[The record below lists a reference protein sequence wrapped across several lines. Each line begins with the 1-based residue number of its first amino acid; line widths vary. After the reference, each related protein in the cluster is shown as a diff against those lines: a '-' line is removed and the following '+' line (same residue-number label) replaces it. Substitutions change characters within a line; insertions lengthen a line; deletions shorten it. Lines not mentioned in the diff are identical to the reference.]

1 MTASGDGYEKID
13 VTGNDAELQKVIF
26 HQHRKLDEL
35 VDSSKQVK
43 QQVDSTISSSEALLR
58 SLGKSLPERRRLIQ
72 LDKKPVAQLRSWQ
85 EITTEGEAAIP
96 DKVAITDLLSNQEIV
111 SVEQQL
117 MRLRDEFDLQHKLDR
132 LDYGIAGIAGVLAS
146 LVDIFLVK
154 MPTTKEL
161 LGGSSSQGGTLSD
174 FFKNHLRNKFT
185 GQEIRELEENNWVP
199 YDASTSKNLTEYVTG
214 LGPRSHR
221 FHSIGHDPILGFI
234 FGVKDIICGTMT
246 TIDSKGKFVTQTI
259 SGAPVGMSLFDAL
272 GRQIG
277 HLKSDIGTP
286 AGLPVP
292 FMSLLG
298 LIQVGSFGEKGRTV
312 GELAR
317 TMYAQGY
324 DFGHFLAM
332 SIPVLII
339 EVIVRTFY
347 FLKRLSEG
355 HGFMQSIPIN
365 VPGEPHKPKLQTML
379 FMAHTIA
386 TAANAGKVTFTSNPL
401 AINFPQ
407 WIWFFKSAM
416 QQLKWVAW
424 TKEEERFAYVQKKL
438 DCDWEN
444 VNDNLLAEWSV
455 FEEPAIMI
463 GQY

>member
-1 MTASGDGYEKID
+1 MTASGDSYEKVD
-13 VTGNDAELQKVIF
+13 VTGDDAELQKVIF
-26 HQHRKLDEL
+26 HQHRELDEL

-58 SLGKSLPERRRLIQ
+58 SLGKSLPERRQLIQ
-72 LDKKPVAQLRSWQ
+72 LDKKPVVQLRSWQ
-85 EITTEGEAAIP
+85 ELTIEAEAAIP
-96 DKVAITDLLSNQEIV
+96 DEVAITDLLSDQEIAGI
-111 SVEQQL
+111 EQQL
-117 MRLRDEFDLQHKLDR
+117 IRLRDEFDLQQKLDR
-132 LDYGIAGIAGVLAS
+132 LDYGIAGMAGVLAA

-154 MPTTKEL
+154 MPSTKGL

-174 FFKNHLRNKFT
+174 FFRNHLKNKLT
-185 GQEIRELEENNWVP
+185 GQEIRELEKNNWVP
-199 YDASTSKNLTEYVTG
+199 YDASTSKNLTEYVAG

-221 FHSIGHDPILGFI
+221 FHSVGHDPILGFI
-234 FGVKDIICGTMT
+234 FGVKDILCGTMT
-246 TIDSKGKFVTQTI
+246 TIDSKGKFVAQAI
-259 SGAPVGMSLFDAL
+259 SGAPVGMSLFEAL

-286 AGLPVP
+286 AGLPAP
-292 FMSLLG
+292 FMPLLG
-298 LIQVGSFGEKGRTV
+298 LVQVGSFGEKGRTV

-339 EVIVRTFY
+339 EVLVRTFY

-355 HGFMQSIPIN
+355 HSFMQSIPLNIS
-365 VPGEPHKPKLQTML
+365 GEPHKPKLQTML

-386 TAANAGKVTFTSNPL
+386 TAANAGKVTFTNNPL

-407 WIWFFKSAM
+407 WIWFFKGAM

-424 TKEEERFAYVQKKL
+424 TKEEERFAHVQKKL
-438 DCDWEN
+438 DCDWGH
-444 VNDNLLAEWSV
+444 VNDNLLAEWSS
-455 FEEPAIMI
+455 F
-463 GQY
+463 

>member
-1 MTASGDGYEKID
+1 MTASGNSYEKID

-26 HQHRKLDEL
+26 HQHQKMDEL
-35 VDSSKQVK
+35 VDSSKQVR
-43 QQVDSTISSSEALLR
+43 QQADSAIASSEALLK
-58 SLGKSLPERRRLIQ
+58 SLGKSLPERRQLIQ
-72 LDKKPVAQLRSWQ
+72 LNKKPVVQLRSWQ
-85 EITTEGEAAIP
+85 ELTTEAKAAIP
-96 DKVAITDLLSNQEIV
+96 DEVAITDLLSDQEIV
-111 SVEQQL
+111 GVEQQL

-132 LDYGIAGIAGVLAS
+132 LDYGIAGIAGVLAA

-154 MPTTKEL
+154 MPTTKGF
-161 LGGSSSQGGTLSD
+161 LGSSSSQGGTLSD
-174 FFKNHLRNKFT
+174 FFRDHLKNKFT
-185 GQEIRELEENNWVP
+185 GPEIRELEKNNWVP
-199 YDASTSKNLTEYVTG
+199 YDASTSKNLTEYVAG

-246 TIDSKGKFVTQTI
+246 TIDSKGKFVTQAI
-259 SGAPVGMSLFDAL
+259 SGAPVGMSLFEAL

-292 FMSLLG
+292 FMPLLG
-298 LIQVGSFGEKGRTV
+298 LIQVGSFGEKGRTI

-324 DFGHFLAM
+324 DFSHFLAM

-355 HGFMQSIPIN
+355 HSFMQSIPIN
-365 VPGEPHKPKLQTML
+365 VPGKPHQPKLQTML
-379 FMAHTIA
+379 FIAHTIA

-424 TKEEERFAYVQKKL
+424 TKEEERFAHVQNKL
-438 DCDWEN
+438 DYDWEH
-444 VNDNLLAEWSV
+444 VNDNLLAEWSI
-455 FEEPAIMI
+455 FEERAIMI
-463 GQY
+463 GQ